1 MDVYQAI
8 ASRRSV
14 RRFTGEKID
23 ESTLNRILDA
33 GRRAPSARNRQK
45 WKFVVV
51 ADDKLKQALAT
62 DVAEQPWIAK
72 AAVVIAVVST
82 EAYTMHCGVPAGC
95 VDCAIAID
103 HMTLA
108 AVAEGLGSCWIGHF
122 DQDACKR
129 LLNVPETC
137 EVVEL
142 LPIGRPAGD
151 AAASEQSRKSLQEVV
166 SYDRFA

>member
-1 MDVYQAI
+1 MDVHQAI
-8 ASRRSV
+8 ATRRSV

-23 ESTLNRILDA
+23 EPTLNRVLDA

-51 ADDKLKQALAT
+51 TDEKLKRTLAT
-62 DVAEQPWIAK
+62 DIAEQPWIAK
-72 AAVVIAVVST
+72 AGVVVAVVST
-82 EAYTMHCGVPAGC
+82 EDYTMHCGVPAGY

-129 LLNVPETC
+129 LLEVPDAC

-151 AAASEQSRKSLQEVV
+151 AGEGEQSRKPLQEVV